1 MSDVFAWNAIAIGC
15 LMLIVWLISIPL
27 KDVSIIDIVWGPGF
41 IVVSWV
47 TVLAVQAEGIKMLPA
62 VLATIWGLRLG
73 GYLAFRNHGKPED
86 ARYATMRNKHGDWFW
101 WISLLTVFG
110 LQAVVM
116 WIVSLPLQT
125 VGQGDADYPVLRLVG
140 VLLWLVG
147 VIFEA
152 VGDAQLAHFKSNPGN
167 QGNVLDRGLW
177 RYTRHPNYFGDFCVW
192 WGLYCVALSCGALW
206 WSAIGPAIMT
216 VFLIKFSGVG
226 LLEKSLRRSKPGY
239 EDYVTRTN
247 AFFPWHPGS

>member
-1 MSDVFAWNAIAIGC
+1 MIGLIKEKYVAVEHHLADVGRLC
-15 LMLIVWLISIPL
+15 LLS
-27 KDVSIIDIVWGPGF
+27 
-41 IVVSWV
+41 
-47 TVLAVQAEGIKMLPA
+47 E
-62 VLATIWGLRLG
+62 
-73 GYLAFRNHGKPED
+73 
-86 ARYATMRNKHGDWFW
+86 
-101 WISLLTVFG
+101 
-110 LQAVVM
+110 
-116 WIVSLPLQT
+116 
-125 VGQGDADYPVLRLVG
+125 
-140 VLLWLVG
+140 
-147 VIFEA
+147 
-152 VGDAQLAHFKSNPGN
+152 QLAHFKSNPGN